1 MGEVSTMAALFILV
15 SLSFA
20 SVLGESPVVDA
31 ATCTKLHE
39 QYIDCLAGQ
48 CSPKTCDDLGRPI
61 ACPFIVGPCPGG
73 CICEEGYLRNSE
85 GACIKIEQCPP
96 KPCGVNQTW
105 VSPCNTP
112 CNNQLCPRNDKETPP
127 CEPVPPCYPGC
138 QCKLNYR
145 LNSTRHCILAPDCP
159 PVTCTRQNEVW
170 DSCPSACLA
179 ENCEDVN
186 NQPKV
191 CNTLVWLCSPRCVC
205 KKGHFRN
212 KDGLCVPAAQ
222 CSPKC
227 TKPNEKYIDC
237 LAGQCQPK
245 TCKELQAPA
254 PCPRVK
260 PPCSGGCICIDGFV
274 RDDSGACIKK
284 ENCPIIC
291 NGPNEQNST
300 CANKQ
305 CTPSTCKEVVK
316 MPYCPPPNPG
326 PCTIGCICK
335 NGFVRN
341 SNGTCVAIKDCP
353 EAGNCASKNE
363 TWVQCAANCAPAYC
377 PTNDQPQPNC
387 FLPVGACQPGCH
399 CKLNYRINK
408 YNQCILASECP
419 AVPCTRPNEIF
430 SSCPSN
436 RIMSCA
442 AIGTTPVLNNGLK
455 ICNPGCICKTGFYKN
470 DNGTCVP
477 KSECH
482 TDLVR
487 NAKPPAVKP
496 PISVPRKCPENEVLK
511 SRTACPPDTCDSI
524 YLSFLCVAN
533 QTETVMCTCKE
544 GYLRTNSTGVCVPV
558 DRCLPPECANDPNA
572 KRGCGNRCKKTCAD
586 YNDTKK
592 VCKNNVCKLFG
603 CDCQDGFVYDENV
616 QKCVKPSQ
624 CTKQCKKPHERYSAC
639 FLGECIPKT
648 CNDLGK
654 PIACPSIADPC
665 AGGCICEEG
674 YVRDCNGDCIEKIK
688 CPSCGGDPNAQ
699 SGCGNPCGKTCDSR
713 GVNKSE
719 LFCPQYCETNGC
731 DCRPGF
737 LLDTDAKKCVPEK
750 SCPKPNQ
757 CKKPNERYSDCLL
770 GECVPKTCDDLG
782 KPIACPDVAGPCGG
796 GCICTKGFVR
806 NSNGD
811 CIDKLTC
818 PSCGGDPN
826 AQSGCGNPCGKTCD
840 SRGVN
845 KSELICPQYCN
856 TNGCDCRPGFLLDTD
871 AKKCVPE
878 KSCPKSSQCKGRN
891 EVYSS
896 CPAGQ
901 CGPKTCDNLI
911 NPAPCPRVIP
921 PCPGGCICQEG
932 YLRDSNGTCIE
943 KNKCPK
949 QCKKPNERYTDCLL
963 GECVPKTCD
972 DLGKPIACATVAAPC
987 AGGCICAEGFVRN
1000 KNGDCIDKFK
1010 CPSCGGDPNAQSGCS
1025 NPCGKTC
1032 ASRAPNVAQIACPL
1046 YCEYNGCDCK
1056 KGFLLDTDSNKCV
1069 PENSCPKPSQ
1079 PQCKG
1084 PHEVYN
1090 SCPIGQC
1097 GPKTCDNLINPPP
1110 CPRIIP
1116 PCPGGCICKEG
1127 YLRDSNGICIEKN
1140 KCPQLACSS
1149 NQTYV
1154 SCSVNCP
1161 DKYCPENDQPQP
1173 VCDPP
1178 RNCPPGCTCKIN
1190 YKLNK
1195 SGQCI
1200 LASEC
1205 PPINC
1210 TRQNEEYNSCP
1221 SDCSTDRCE
1230 DADTPPAVCNTLL
1243 LNCQPKCVCKKNH
1256 YRNQDGLCVPAKD
1269 CPSVCK
1275 DPNAEWKDCKDTCP
1289 GTCQNT
1295 RPNCVSKACV
1305 AGCQCKDGYVLSK
1318 PGGECVKIDT
1328 CADYA
1333 NCGANQTFV
1342 FCTFKCPQVMCP
1354 DTDQTILCK
1363 PPRDCPGGCGCK
1375 PNYRYN
1381 ADGECI
1387 LSSDCPPVK
1396 CTRPN
1401 EEWSPCRSEYDW
1413 ERCDDRYNSPPIVGD
1428 DDATCNP
1435 RCTCIK
1441 GYFKNNAYKCVP
1453 EKECPPI

>member
-85 GACIKIEQCPP
+85 GACIKIEQCP
-96 KPCGVNQTW
+96 
-105 VSPCNTP
+105 
-112 CNNQLCPRNDKETPP
+112 
-127 CEPVPPCYPGC
+127 
-138 QCKLNYR
+138 
-145 LNSTRHCILAPDCP
+145 
-159 PVTCTRQNEVW
+159 
-170 DSCPSACLA
+170 
-179 ENCEDVN
+179 
-186 NQPKV
+186 
-191 CNTLVWLCSPRCVC
+191 
-205 KKGHFRN
+205 
-212 KDGLCVPAAQ
+212 
-222 CSPKC
+222 PKC

-408 YNQCILASECP
+408 YNQCILASEC
-419 AVPCTRPNEIF
+419 
-430 SSCPSN
+430 
-436 RIMSCA
+436 
-442 AIGTTPVLNNGLK
+442 
-455 ICNPGCICKTGFYKN
+455 
-470 DNGTCVP
+470 
-477 KSECH
+477 
-482 TDLVR
+482 
-487 NAKPPAVKP
+487 
-496 PISVPRKCPENEVLK
+496 
-511 SRTACPPDTCDSI
+511 
-524 YLSFLCVAN
+524 
-533 QTETVMCTCKE
+533 
-544 GYLRTNSTGVCVPV
+544 
-558 DRCLPPECANDPNA
+558 
-572 KRGCGNRCKKTCAD
+572 
-586 YNDTKK
+586 
-592 VCKNNVCKLFG
+592 
-603 CDCQDGFVYDENV
+603 
-616 QKCVKPSQ
+616 
-624 CTKQCKKPHERYSAC
+624 
-639 FLGECIPKT
+639 
-648 CNDLGK
+648 
-654 PIACPSIADPC
+654 
-665 AGGCICEEG
+665 
-674 YVRDCNGDCIEKIK
+674 
-688 CPSCGGDPNAQ
+688 
-699 SGCGNPCGKTCDSR
+699 
-713 GVNKSE
+713 
-719 LFCPQYCETNGC
+719 
-731 DCRPGF
+731 
-737 LLDTDAKKCVPEK
+737 
-750 SCPKPNQ
+750 PNQ

-1269 CPSVCK
+1269 CRKLPHPV
-1275 DPNAEWKDCKDTCP
+1275 
-1289 GTCQNT
+1289 
-1295 RPNCVSKACV
+1295 V
-1305 AGCQCKDGYVLSK
+1305 
-1318 PGGECVKIDT
+1318 
-1328 CADYA
+1328 
-1333 NCGANQTFV
+1333 
-1342 FCTFKCPQVMCP
+1342 
-1354 DTDQTILCK
+1354 
-1363 PPRDCPGGCGCK
+1363 
-1375 PNYRYN
+1375 YRY
-1381 ADGECI
+1381 
-1387 LSSDCPPVK
+1387 
-1396 CTRPN
+1396 
-1401 EEWSPCRSEYDW
+1401 
-1413 ERCDDRYNSPPIVGD
+1413 
-1428 DDATCNP
+1428 
-1435 RCTCIK
+1435 
-1441 GYFKNNAYKCVP
+1441 
-1453 EKECPPI
+1453 